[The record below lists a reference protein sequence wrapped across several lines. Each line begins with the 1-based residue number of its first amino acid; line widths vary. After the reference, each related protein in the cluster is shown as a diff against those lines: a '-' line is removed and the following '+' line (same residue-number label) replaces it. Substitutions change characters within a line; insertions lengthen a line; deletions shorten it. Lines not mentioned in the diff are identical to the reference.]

1 MSTTTADSYRSAAA
15 LGAPRLPGRHRWLPR
30 IRGLAFIL
38 RWVVLAEFLYIFI
51 FPVLYM
57 VTTSIKTLSELHNPS
72 IHWISR
78 SPSLESYRIAMQIMD
93 YWNALWISAWT
104 SVAAAAGQTLVGA
117 MVAYGFARL
126 RFPGRGLLFGFLLFT
141 IVVPGQ
147 TIMIPQFML
156 YHWLDWTNTHTPLFV
171 PAFMSW
177 GVRGGIL
184 LIVCRQFFKGL
195 PYELEDAAKV
205 DGAGPFRTFWQ
216 IMLPLAKPAVL
227 VVLVFSLTWT
237 WNDAF
242 LPWLVISSSKLMTIP
257 QRLEVFWQ
265 LLNRHGGTGGQSP
278 HPNTFMAA
286 TTLAVLPMIIMYA
299 VAQRQFTQSID
310 RTGLVE

>member
-1 MSTTTADSYRSAAA
+1 METISVEARGATAPLWRQ
-15 LGAPRLPGRHRWLPR
+15 GVTGIRTWHPR
-30 IRGLAFIL
+30 IRGLGAVL
-38 RWVVLAEFLYIFI
+38 RWVVLIEFVYIFI
-51 FPVLYM
+51 FPVLFM
-57 VTTSIKTLSELHNPS
+57 VTTSIKTLSELNNPA
-72 IHWISR
+72 INWISR
-78 SPSLESYRIAMQIMD
+78 TPSLEGYRTAIPIMGYLD
-93 YWNALWISAWT
+93 GLRISTWT
-104 SVAAAAGQTLVGA
+104 SVAAALGQTLIGA
-117 MVAYGFARL
+117 MIAYGFARV
-126 RFPGRGLLFGFLLFT
+126 RFPGREVIFAIMLFT
-141 IVVPGQ
+141 IVVPVQ
-147 TIMIPQFML
+147 TIMIPMFML
-156 YHWLDWTNTHTPLFV
+156 YNRLNWTNTHVPLFA
-171 PAFMSW
+171 PAFLGW

-184 LIVCRQFFKGL
+184 LIVYRQFFKGL